1 MHIFSST
8 LDTKLKKRLPIF
20 SACLFPQIILYSF
33 IILFLACSGGEI
45 VASNKTVTVGKHFT
59 LFFKTTTLQGYLLP
73 AFFSAILPPR
83 VQFTTQKWFLEFPLY
98 PFSIS
103 KTRYKAKAVSQ
114 NSEAFEAIIIL
125 GMTFM
130 SHSKNISRIEKHL
143 SHIWEWAARWKK
155 NSSCF
160 EEKKTL

>member
-1 MHIFSST
+1 MPKKGKISIYSAVSLSKTCKRVQALLALELNSPPIHPPP
-8 LDTKLKKRLPIF
+8 LK
-20 SACLFPQIILYSF
+20 QIWPP
-33 IILFLACSGGEI
+33 SGEML
-45 VASNKTVTVGKHFT
+45 ASNKTVTVGKHFT

-103 KTRYKAKAVSQ
+103 KTRYKAKAASQ

-130 SHSKNISRIEKHL
+130 SHSKKISRIEKHL
-143 SHIWEWAARWKK
+143 SHI
-155 NSSCF
+155 
-160 EEKKTL
+160 